1 MQTRCYSICRR
12 CAAVYPEGRRCPAC
26 EGDVEAARQVAEA
39 TAHAVEV
46 APPKPSRASLQQT
59 LFVTSVVA
67 VSLAAGFGMLA
78 LALV

>member
-12 CAAVYPEGRRCPAC
+12 CAAVYPDGRRCPTC
-26 EGDVEAARQVAEA
+26 EGDAEAARQVAEA

-46 APPKPSRASLQQT
+46 TLPKPRRTSLMQT